1 MYKKIVFIIIL
12 FLTNVLSNS
21 VVFADETLQNTHE
34 VMKARVE
41 EVLLNRNTDTIINKK
56 HFSSQT
62 LKVVPLEG
70 SLQGKSLEVVN
81 DYNVLKKGDIFFLT
95 KITYGDSGEQTLT
108 VGDIYRINK
117 IFWFIFIFVL
127 FVMLFGGIQ
136 GIRGLLS
143 LFGSLFIIVYIL
155 LPNILNGF
163 SPVLLSIAVSSFI
176 IIFGSYIT
184 HGFNRTT
191 SSAVIGMIITV
202 LFIGIFAS
210 FSVGLFG
217 LTGLDN
223 EEAVYLNFSTNGNIN
238 FGGLLLGGIVI
249 GLLGVLYDA
258 AIGQAVAVEELFR
271 ASSSM
276 TRRKVFL
283 RATRIGREHIG
294 ALVNTLAIAYVG
306 TSLPLLLL
314 FFDSEMP
321 FLFIINK
328 EMFATE
334 ILRTLIGSIGL
345 VLAVPV
351 TTLVATFMLSSF
363 RGVDSDIKDV
373 HHFHKH

>member
-12 FLTNVLSNS
+12 FLTTVLSNS

-62 LKVVPLEG
+62 LRVVPLEG

-117 IFWFIFIFVL
+117 IFWFIIIFVL
-127 FVMLFGGIQ
+127 FVVLFGGMQ
-136 GIRGLLS
+136 GVRGLLS
-143 LFGSLFIIVYIL
+143 LLGSLFIIMYVL
-155 LPNILNGF
+155 LPGILHGL
-163 SPVLLSIAVSSFI
+163 SPVLISVLVSSFI
-176 IIFGSYIT
+176 IVFGSFIT

-191 SSAVIGMIITV
+191 TSAVLGMIATV
-202 LFIGIFAS
+202 LLIGVFAWLSVGIFD
-210 FSVGLFG
+210 

-223 EEAVYLNFSTNGNIN
+223 EEAVYLNFSTDRDIN

-271 ASSSM
+271 ASGDM
-276 TRRKVFL
+276 TRRRVFL

-314 FFDSEMP
+314 FFSSDMP
-321 FLFIINK
+321 FLFIINR

-345 VLAVPV
+345 VLAVPI
-351 TTLVATFMLSSF
+351 TTLVATFLLSSF
-363 RGVDSDIKDV
+363 RGMGSDTKNP
-373 HHFHKH
+373 HFHEH

>member
-12 FLTNVLSNS
+12 FLTTVLSNS

-210 FSVGLFG
+210 FSVELFG

-271 ASSSM
+271 ASNSM

-306 TSLPLLLL
+306 TSYKLIWCLL
-314 FFDSEMP
+314 
-321 FLFIINK
+321 
-328 EMFATE
+328 TQE
-334 ILRTLIGSIGL
+334 I
-345 VLAVPV
+345 
-351 TTLVATFMLSSF
+351 F
-363 RGVDSDIKDV
+363 
-373 HHFHKH
+373 